1 MSATITLCLQS
12 AVHSE
17 DIAGVTSFVGTDAS
31 GSFGILPGCAR
42 FMTILGYGLSRYR
55 DADGRWCHLACPGAV
70 LYFAADRLTVN
81 TRRYLRD
88 HDYDRI
94 SGLLSGQLARE
105 EEELRSL
112 RQNVQHL
119 EQQLLR
125 RLRQLDRW
133 QA

>member
-1 MSATITLCLQS
+1 
-12 AVHSE
+12 
-17 DIAGVTSFVGTDAS
+17 
-31 GSFGILPGCAR
+31 
-42 FMTILGYGLSRYR
+42 
-55 DADGRWCHLACPGAV
+55 V

-81 TRRYLRD
+81 TRRYLCD

-112 RQNVQHL
+112 QGQIVQKL

-125 RLRQLDRW
+125 RLRQPRSV
-133 QA
+133 AGS

>member
-1 MSATITLCLQS
+1 
-12 AVHSE
+12 
-17 DIAGVTSFVGTDAS
+17 
-31 GSFGILPGCAR
+31 
-42 FMTILGYGLSRYR
+42 
-55 DADGRWCHLACPGAV
+55 V
-70 LYFAADRLTVN
+70 LYLAGDRLTVS
-81 TRRYLRD
+81 TRRYLLD

-94 SGLLSGQLARE
+94 SGMLSGQLARE

-112 RQNVQHL
+112 RQNVQNL